1 MLEISQNLIHK
12 LTAHIVRRPD
22 SETDMTVIELI
33 KGILCDQM
41 SSMFGVSSPWPVF
54 SKGGSISDKDN
65 LVNGKVASI
74 SIENGASMWA
84 LTAKVKDPS
93 YNRRRWIYYIGLRE
107 QDDSSVQLYY
117 AKCYYDHLAGSVSS
131 PKPIEQIRDPFPDP
145 LFFND
150 HIQCM
155 CGKYPLPLEAC
166 VLSHTTLP
174 RFINYLQDDTRKIP
188 LILITC
194 PWILSPEILQD
205 RMIGNAII
213 FWCEDSSVAMRLN
226 SILPKNMYTPW
237 ESVRVFVPLAGD
249 NVFHPLYT
257 YEDIRT
263 VGNQI
268 FAAGLVQ
275 AFCQSFRSEDV
286 RGFVTIDDISR
297 VRDKQYI
304 ELLLSQAKEKSA
316 ENQSLKQQCDKL
328 RAANAETAEKLAALE
343 ERPDLDEYETLLN
356 DLMRET
362 DALRKGISSL
372 SVRLYSCN
380 GSSFQPDGHEPIA
393 LLQELAHAIQT
404 YLSCAGRRG

>member
-12 LTAHIVRRPD
+12 LTARIIRRPD
-22 SETDMTVIELI
+22 SETEMTVMELI

-41 SSMFGVSSPWPVF
+41 SSMFGVSSPWSVF

-65 LVNGKVASI
+65 SVNGKIASI
-74 SIENGASMWA
+74 AIENGISMWA

-107 QDDSSVQLYY
+107 QDDSSAQLFY
-117 AKCYYDHLAGSVSS
+117 AKCYYDHMAGSVSV
-131 PKPIEQIRDPFPDP
+131 PKPVEQIRDPFPDP
-145 LFFND
+145 LFFD
-150 HIQCM
+150 DQVQCM

-174 RFINYLQDDTRKIP
+174 RFINFLQDDTRRIP

-194 PWILSPEILQD
+194 PWRISPEILQD
-205 RMIGNAII
+205 KMIGNAII
-213 FWCEDSSVAMRLN
+213 FWCEDSSVVMRLN

-237 ESVRVFVPLAGD
+237 ESVRVFVPLAGE

-257 YEDIRT
+257 CDDIR
-263 VGNQI
+263 
-268 FAAGLVQ
+268 AAGDQALASGLIQ

-297 VRDKQYI
+297 LRDKQYI
-304 ELLLSQAKEKSA
+304 ELLLNQAKEKSA
-316 ENQSLKQQCDKL
+316 ENQSLKQQCDVL
-328 RAANAETAEKLAALE
+328 RAANAETTEKLAALE
-343 ERPDLDEYETLLN
+343 KRPDLDEYESLMN
-356 DLMRET
+356 DLMKET
-362 DALRKGISSL
+362 DALRKGISDL

-380 GSSFQPDGHEPIA
+380 GSSFQPDGHEQNA

-404 YLSCAGRRG
+404 YLSCAGRRN